1 MRALFPVWFL
11 GLAMFFGGVASP
23 LQAAVQIADGPKV
36 EAQDTSAVLRWTT
49 DIACGSHVKVGISAN
64 ALTRKAEAEGVGT
77 DHAVTVTDL
86 QPATTY
92 YFSVGTARV
101 SLATGSFTTSGKGA
115 KPTPVTEAPKD
126 KGKRDASAKPSTPIT
141 ASAPKVPPLSKIW
154 GNPSS
159 LPDHFARHGG
169 DFGAS
174 SPEEYARM
182 AWLFLQRATAE
193 GLPAKYDESDD
204 TIRVWDPKS
213 RTFAAYHRDGR
224 AKTFF
229 KPDSRGYFD
238 RQPGKSVKLSQK

>member
-1 MRALFPVWFL
+1 MRAVFPIWLL
-11 GLAMFFGGVASP
+11 GLTMLLGGVASP
-23 LQAAVQIADGPKV
+23 LQAAVKITDGPKV
-36 EAQDTSAVLRWTT
+36 EAHDTSAVLRWTT
-49 DIACGSHVKVGISAN
+49 DIACGSHVKVGTSAN
-64 ALTRKAEAEGVGT
+64 ALTHKAEAEGVGT
-77 DHAVTVTDL
+77 DHVVTVFDL

-92 YFSVGTARV
+92 YFGVGTARV
-101 SLATGSFTTSGKGA
+101 SLETGSFTTSGKGA
-115 KPTPVTEAPKD
+115 KPTPLLEAPKD
-126 KGKRDASAKPSTPIT
+126 KKKKDADAKPSPSVA

-154 GNPSS
+154 GNPTS
-159 LPDHFARHGG
+159 LPDHFARHGS
-169 DFGAS
+169 DFGAR

-213 RTFAAYHRDGR
+213 RTFAAYHHDGR

-238 RQPGKSVKLSQK
+238 RQPGKPIKLSPK